1 MVGTAAIAALS
12 AWGPAPG
19 DSAAD
24 RLRTQAAIR
33 DSLVAFVDSKG
44 MVWFA
49 SAPMADICAA
59 ASDAS
64 NSTYSLGV
72 RLGGAG
78 CGAAPGI
85 GAASASVSFK
95 LGLRTVTLTGWSS
108 AGA

>member
-1 MVGTAAIAALS
+1 MVGTAAVAALS
-12 AWGPAPG
+12 VWGPAQG

-44 MVWFA
+44 MAWFA
-49 SAPMADICAA
+49 SAPLAEICSA

-64 NSTYSLGV
+64 NSTFAVGV
-72 RLGGAG
+72 LLGGAG
-78 CGAAPGI
+78 CGGGPGP
-85 GAASASVSFK
+85 GAASAVLSFK
-95 LGLRTVTLTGWSS
+95 LGPRTVTLAGWSG